1 MKHAVTLP
9 IETDRDNAKFQHWN
23 WSHVFSNYPVAN
35 VEFVAS
41 SKIEE
46 ASSPSSFLEPANAVS
61 NFLAFLESFRN
72 AKEPEN
78 RVNITENPDQGSVP
92 KEFGSFPNNSQEE
105 MPIKEDEWE
114 APPPRDNYLTEEAAQ
129 TDIVAYFRSKG
140 ISPDYMLAIRI
151 PANNGFI
158 LTKASALAAVLLWN
172 NGTVIEWADPTP
184 F

>member
-1 MKHAVTLP
+1 MKHVVTLL
-9 IETDRDNAKFQHWN
+9 IETCHPQIHLQHWN
-23 WSHVFSNYPVAN
+23 WNRIFSEHLVSN

-46 ASSPSSFLEPANAVS
+46 ASLPSSFLESADTVS
-61 NFLAFLESFRN
+61 NFLAFLESLSS

-92 KEFGSFPNNSQEE
+92 KEFGSFPNNSRQE

-114 APPPRDNYLTEEAAQ
+114 ALPPRENYLTEEAAQ

-140 ISPDYMLAIRI
+140 INPDYMLAIRI
-151 PANNGFI
+151 PVKNGFT
-158 LTKASALAAVLLWN
+158 LTKASALAVVLLWT
-172 NGTVIEWADPTP
+172 NGTVVEWADPTP

>member
-1 MKHAVTLP
+1 MKHVVTLL
-9 IETDRDNAKFQHWN
+9 IETCHPQIHFQHWN
-23 WSHVFSNYPVAN
+23 WNRVFSEHLVSN

-46 ASSPSSFLEPANAVS
+46 VDDPSSFSASADTVS
-61 NFLAFLESFRN
+61 NFLAFLESFRS

-78 RVNITENPDQGSVP
+78 RVNITENPDQGSIP
-92 KEFGSFPNNSQEE
+92 KEFGSFPNNSREE

-114 APPPRDNYLTEEAAQ
+114 ALPPRDNYLTEEAAQ
-129 TDIVAYFRSKG
+129 TEIVAYFRSKG
-140 ISPDYMLAIRI
+140 INPDYILSLRI
-151 PANNGFI
+151 PANNGFM
-158 LTKASALAAVLLWN
+158 LTKASALAAALLWN